1 MQLSPQGGNG
11 MESASSDVVPVT
23 GIEPV
28 RRKAAWDFKSQ
39 ASASSAT
46 PAFSLALYGQKPCMS
61 TVFSHP

>member
-1 MQLSPQGGNG
+1 MQLSPQGGSG

-46 PAFSLALYGQKPCMS
+46 PAFSLAL
-61 TVFSHP
+61 